1 MLQLATYSIYIS
13 TIKNIPPTLI
23 GKSEKKYLYLHRQY
37 KSTLY
42 ESDTYIRQAT
52 SL

>member
-23 GKSEKKYLYLHRQY
+23 GKSEKK
-37 KSTLY
+37 S
-42 ESDTYIRQAT
+42 IFAPPI
-52 SL
+52 